1 MRDVV
6 EVVINLPSLY
16 GVLPS
21 ITTTTYTIVVIINFK
36 VTSIVIVVGIN
47 SVLLLDRGIAQPEC
61 QVLLLLLLLWSHHIA
76 LSLLG
81 GNIQQSEPLASAT
94 LQDLVRVL
102 DQLVHLVRQLHNLAL
117 LECKH
122 LLPLLQSCSD
132 VCREELWLQCVD
144 DLWRRGDQR
153 IVVAVDDTYI
163 EHELSIEGSPL

>member
-1 MRDVV
+1 MRDAAAAD
-6 EVVINLPSLY
+6 VVIHLPSLY
-16 GVLPS
+16 WVLP
-21 ITTTTYTIVVIINFK
+21 ITTATYTIVLIINFK
-36 VTSIVIVVGIN
+36 VTSIVVVVGIN

-61 QVLLLLLLLWSHHIA
+61 QVLLLLLLWSHHIS

-81 GNIQQSEPLASAT
+81 GNIQQSEPLASSA

-102 DQLVHLVRQLHNLAL
+102 DQLVHLVSQLHNLAL

-144 DLWRRGDQR
+144 DL
-153 IVVAVDDTYI
+153 
-163 EHELSIEGSPL
+163 